1 VTPLVIEESLGT
13 ANQCGSLFFPVDRC
27 WVCGGRRLR
36 RYHQCGLSFR
46 EYRQQDPELDR
57 YTGQRIWLL
66 RCLAC
71 GFGQPECMPTLPNYF
86 ERMYD
91 QHWSE
96 DWVAGE
102 FTSEYRDLIFRTVL
116 RELSRRCEARTRRLL
131 DVGAHA
137 GRFMHLAQQA
147 GWEAEGI
154 ELNPRTAAWA
164 TRRTGA
170 PVHRV
175 NAQALGAGGRR
186 YGVVTL
192 SDVLEHI
199 PYPVTLLTSLAR
211 LLEPGGC
218 IAVKVPS
225 GPGQYWKERVLAA
238 FCPGHKISLAEN
250 LVHINHFSARSLRL
264 ALERAGFARI
274 TIRTGAPELRP
285 QRSVLATLS
294 NAVRMAVYA
303 GGQVPGAVFTPAA
316 LNLQA
321 YAVLPG

>member
-1 VTPLVIEESLGT
+1 MFSSID
-13 ANQCGSLFFPVDRC
+13 CC
-27 WVCGGRRLR
+27 WVCGGRRRR

-46 EYRQQDPELDR
+46 EYRRQDPELDG
-57 YTGQRIWLL
+57 YTGQRVWLV
-66 RCLAC
+66 RCLDC
-71 GFGQPECMPTLPNYF
+71 GFGQPECLPTLPNYF

-96 DWVAGE
+96 DWVASE

-116 RELSRRCEARTRRLL
+116 RELSRRCQARSRRLL

-147 GWEAEGI
+147 GWEVEGI

-164 TRRTGA
+164 ARRTGA
-170 PVHRV
+170 TVHRV
-175 NAQALGAGGRR
+175 NAHALGVEGRR

-199 PYPVTLLTSLAR
+199 PDPVTVLTSLAR

-218 IAVKVPS
+218 IALKVPS
-225 GPGQYWKERVLAA
+225 GPGQWWKERSLAA
-238 FCPGHKISLAEN
+238 FRPGRKLSLAEN
-250 LVHINHFSARSLRL
+250 LVHINHFSAKSLRL
-264 ALERAGFARI
+264 ALERAGFDRI
-274 TIRTGAPELRP
+274 TLRTGAPELRP
-285 QRSVLATLS
+285 RSSVAATLS
-294 NAVRMAVYA
+294 NAVRLAVYA
-303 GGQVPGAVFTPAA
+303 AGQTPGAVFTPVA

-321 YAVLPG
+321 YAELPG

>member
-1 VTPLVIEESLGT
+1 VTLITEEDLAAAQRGLMFS
-13 ANQCGSLFFPVDRC
+13 PVDCC

-36 RYHQCGLSFR
+36 RYHQWGLSFR
-46 EYRQQDPELDR
+46 EDQQQDPELTG
-57 YTGQRIWLL
+57 YTGKRIWLV
-66 RCLAC
+66 RCLDC
-71 GFGQPECMPTLPNYF
+71 GFGQPECLPTLPNYF

-102 FTSEYRDLIFRTVL
+102 FNSDYRDVIFRTVL
-116 RELSRRCEARTRRLL
+116 RELGRRCHARTRRLL

-147 GWEAEGI
+147 GWEVEGI

-164 TRRTGA
+164 ARRTGA
-170 PVHRV
+170 PVHRM
-175 NAQALGAGGRR
+175 NARALGDDGRR
-186 YGVVTL
+186 YGAVTL
-192 SDVLEHI
+192 SDVLEHV
-199 PYPVTLLTSLAR
+199 PEPVALLTSLAG

-218 IAVKVPS
+218 VAVKVPS
-225 GPGQYWKERVLAA
+225 GPGQWWKERLLAS
-238 FCPGHKISLAEN
+238 FWPGHKMSLAEN
-250 LVHINHFSARSLRL
+250 LVHISHFSARSLRL

-285 QRSVLATLS
+285 QRSVPARLS
-294 NAVRMAVYA
+294 NAVRLAVFA
-303 GGQVPGAVFTPAA
+303 AGQVPGAVFTPVA